1 MALNS
6 LSNTSELDT
15 NIVIINNELFLIVVF
30 WSEFFLYKINGFL
43 LISFYFLTDITKWK
57 ILQIWLNLG
66 IKNIL
71 ICFKVNIKLLEIS

>member
-71 ICFKVNIKLLEIS
+71 ILF